1 MHESEPNVRTTLGE
15 HEYNLKYLSEYKD
28 TKVDMAA
35 LAAEMQKRL
44 EELPYFRY
52 ADFICCVPSTHPIMQ
67 DVILSLKGFGFVDI
81 SNQVSWV
88 NKQGSLKNVE
98 TADEKLA
105 MVQSWGL
112 QISEEIDLKG
122 KTVLL
127 VDDMYQSGVSMQ
139 YVGKGLKEFGAKR
152 VFGMALVKSL
162 GNQ

>member
-1 MHESEPNVRTTLGE
+1 MKKRDRHEMILKLINQEVITTQEGL
-15 HEYNLKYLSEYKD
+15 
-28 TKVDMAA
+28 
-35 LAAEMQKRL
+35 QKRL

-52 ADFICCVPSTHPIMQ
+52 MDYICCVPSAHPIMRE
-67 DVILSLKGFGFVDI
+67 VISGLKGFGFVDI
-81 SNQVSWV
+81 SDKVSWV

-112 QISEEIDLKG
+112 QISDEVDLKD

-139 YVGKGLKEFGAKR
+139 YVGMRLKEAGVKR

-162 GNQ
+162 SNQ